1 MIFLSG
7 GGSTV
12 LARFLTL
19 VALLEGRGGGG
30 PDGGGVEGGAPMG
43 TGGGPASLCSFSFSL
58 SLSFLCA
65 GLRRTD
71 LEKSGGGIPGMSDN
85 LAQNWH

>member
-19 VALLEGRGGGG
+19 VARLDGRGGGG

-43 TGGGPASLCSFSFSL
+43 TGGGPLSFCSL
-58 SLSFLCA
+58 SLSFL

-71 LEKSGGGIPGMSDN
+71 LEKSGGGIPGMKCWPKIGTDS
-85 LAQNWH
+85 AR